1 MSSISGNGA
10 TQSVFLQMSGA
21 SMQYSVGATPGAWTT
36 ISSWPVTINNSNP
49 GSFSILNVKAT
60 QPLTISSSTGGTSG
74 YFIAG
79 TTYITFDGSGNT
91 ITIDTITSYPG
102 FIQNGTPMFGVG
114 GYGKANVIVKNF
126 TTTISGASTLS
137 TQAGWLCQFYFGNGV
152 SGTLVTNCTNNGE
165 INVASGGGIVGT
177 RFGTNTSSAG
187 AATISYCTNNGN
199 FSTTDVGGIAGS
211 SIGVGAVQNAVTISY
226 CTNNANL
233 NNACGG
239 IVGSTAGDAGGY
251 VTITYCTN
259 NGNIPFNEAGG
270 IAGQYLK
277 NGSISYCTNTGN
289 ISGVRSGGIVG
300 SNVGYF
306 VTSNALSITNCFNTG
321 TITGVFAG
329 GITGQYFGY
338 DYNGIITI
346 SNCYSTGAIGTGTTG
361 NNGGILG
368 SNPGY
373 NSGANTATINITN
386 CYSTGAVAASCGGIV
401 GGKDASVY
409 NHAPTLN
416 ITNCYSSGVLTGT
429 GAGMVAVA
437 YPFSVT
443 PVSSYTA
450 NGSWTDAAANAA
462 LTGTPTSL
470 TSGNPGATWAKVVAG
485 TTGNPYVLASYNA
498 ALYSPS
504 SASSALNYN
513 TSAGLYTDSSY
524 SLVYSSQA
532 GNTATIRV
540 FAYKGTSPNYYSY
553 NFNTFAF
560 TNTTGIGGTIGS
572 RINTSTGVLTIG
584 APALIT
590 ANGST
595 QYVGLRMDTSGNNTI
610 QYSTDQSTWSTLDG
624 SFNWPVTI
632 NNSNPGSSSI
642 LNVKATQPLRISS
655 STGGTSGY
663 FIAGT
668 TYITFDGSG
677 NTITIDTITSYP
689 GFIQNGTVSVN
700 GNSNI
705 AVQNF
710 TTTISGGSTLL
721 AEAGWLCQ
729 SYFSKGVAG
738 NTITSCTNNGEINN
752 SNCGGIVGFRCNN
765 SNNSISITNC
775 TNNGAISGIN
785 AGGIVGSDLTGLNS
799 IVTGCTNTGAI
810 SGQGAGGIVGN
821 SCGKFNGYFATI
833 TSCTNTGTIS
843 AFGAGGI
850 AGTTCGGDSGT
861 CNITSCTNTGIISGI
876 SAGGIVGS
884 DACMFKGTCNIT
896 KCISTGNITATGSG
910 GIAGQRFAYDTSTNN
925 IISNCYSIGNISGTN
940 AGGIVG
946 ANVGNNDAS
955 FGGGFIP
962 VVDISNC
969 YSLGTIATSCGGIC
983 GGQSLAYTNK
993 ATINITNSYSYG
1005 ALSGTGQ
1012 GLVAASLTST
1022 YINLTTTNTYV
1033 AAGSWTDAAAN
1044 ANLTGTPTSLTSGN
1058 PGATWATIATNTPYI
1073 LSAFNAALYSPSSAS
1088 AEYGYT
1094 TSAGLFTPG
1103 YTYQILQNTQSGATA
1118 TTQVVAYK
1126 GASPNYNS
1134 YNINTFA
1141 MTNNSGANPI
1151 SASINASTGILSYTL
1166 AGAPCFLEGTK
1177 ILCLKNN
1184 VEQYRPI
1191 ETLRKGDLV
1200 KTIYNGY
1207 VPIYM
1212 IGTTS
1217 LYNPGNDYR
1226 VVNRL
1231 YKCPKENYP
1240 SLFEDLYITGC
1251 HSILVPSMTDDQWE
1265 NTKAV
1270 NRNVFVTDNHFRLI
1284 ACADEKALPLNKEGF
1299 MNIYHIGLEHHD
1311 YYMNY
1316 GIYANGLLVE
1326 SCSIDCLIYSSM
1338 RILGEEDCT
1347 ASQTMQLDNVFN
1359 KNTGLI
1365 ETC

>member
-10 TQSVFLQMSGA
+10 TESVFLQMSGPGA
-21 SMQYSVGATPGAWTT
+21 TPMQYSVGATPGSWNTITT
-36 ISSWPVTINNSNP
+36 WPVTINNSNP
-49 GSFSILNVKAT
+49 TPGSSSILNVKAT
-60 QPLTISSSTGGTSG
+60 QKLTISSSTGGTSG

-102 FIQNGTPMFGVG
+102 FIRNGTSGAN
-114 GYGKANVIVKNF
+114 GKSNIAVQNF
-126 TTTISGASTLS
+126 TTTISGASTLAS
-137 TQAGWLCQFYFGNGV
+137 QAGWLCQAYFSRGGIGN
-152 SGTLVTNCTNNGE
+152 TITNCTNNGE
-165 INVASGGGIVGT
+165 IN
-177 RFGTNTSSAG
+177 NTE
-187 AATISYCTNNGN
+187 
-199 FSTTDVGGIAGS
+199 
-211 SIGVGAVQNAVTISY
+211 
-226 CTNNANL
+226 
-233 NNACGG
+233 CGG
-239 IVGSTAGDAGGY
+239 IVGVRAGFANGSIS
-251 VTITYCTN
+251 VTNCTN
-259 NGNIPFNEAGG
+259 NGSIDGVSTNAGGVVGSSFGGIGSSITGCTNTGAISGSNAGG
-270 IAGQYLK
+270 IAGGSCSRSSGNSATITSCTNTGTISGTSAGGITGQYTAEDSGIC
-277 NGSISYCTNTGN
+277 NITSCTNTGN
-289 ISGVRSGGIVG
+289 ISAINSGGIVG
-300 SNVGYF
+300 GSACRNKG
-306 VTSNALSITNCFNTG
+306 TCNITKCISTG
-321 TITGVFAG
+321 NITGASSG
-329 GITGQYFGY
+329 GIAGSQFAY
-338 DYNGIITI
+338 DTSTNNII
-346 SNCYSTGAIGTGTTG
+346 SNCYSIGNISGT
-361 NNGGILG
+361 NAGGIVGQNVG
-368 SNPGY
+368 SNDLAYGVSFTPVVDISNCYSLGTIATSCGGICGGSSY
-373 NSGANTATINITN
+373 TYTNKATINITN
-386 CYSTGAVAASCGGIV
+386 SYSYGALSGTGSGLVAASLTS
-401 GGKDASVY
+401 A
-409 NHAPTLN
+409 N
-416 ITNCYSSGVLTGT
+416 INLTTTNTY
-429 GAGMVAVA
+429 VAA
-437 YPFSVT
+437 
-443 PVSSYTA
+443 
-450 NGSWTDAAANAA
+450 GSWTDAAANAA

-524 SLVYSSQA
+524 SLVYSSQS

-595 QYVGLRMDTSGNNTI
+595 QYVGLRMDISGNNTI
-610 QYSTDQSTWSTLDG
+610 QYSTDQSTWNTLDG

-642 LNVKATQPLRISS
+642 LNVKATQGLTISS

-677 NTITIDTITSYP
+677 NTIMIDTITTYP
-689 GFIQNGTVSVN
+689 GFIRNGTSDAN
-700 GNSNI
+700 GKSNI
-705 AVQNF
+705 AVKNF
-710 TTTISGGSTLL
+710 TTTISGASTLL
-721 AEAGWLCQ
+721 AETGWLCQ
-729 SYFSKGVAG
+729 SYFSNGVAG
-738 NTITSCTNNGEINN
+738 NTITSCTNYGAITTAT
-752 SNCGGIVGFRCNN
+752 CGGIVGGYAAAN
-765 SNNSISITNC
+765 SGVMDIS
-775 TNNGAISGIN
+775 
-785 AGGIVGSDLTGLNS
+785 
-799 IVTGCTNTGAI
+799 GCTNTGSMLTAAN
-810 SGQGAGGIVGN
+810 AGGIAGVFAGYIN
-821 SCGKFNGYFATI
+821 STLTFTNCTNSGVIGGDGGGIAGGSCARTNSTVTI

-843 AFGAGGI
+843 
-850 AGTTCGGDSGT
+850 
-861 CNITSCTNTGIISGI
+861 GI
-876 SAGGIVGS
+876 SSGGIVGS
-884 DACMFKGTCNIT
+884 NSALGSGIITITSCANTGDINDQYSGGIVGAGAGRTGKVTITNCYNAGTIG
-896 KCISTGNITATGSG
+896 SYQSG
-910 GIAGQRFAYDTSTNN
+910 GIAGRYFARDSSQNCVVARCYNVGN
-925 IISNCYSIGNISGTN
+925 ITGSECGGILGGNPGYTTIAVTPLIDISSCYSIGAITAT
-940 AGGIVG
+940 AGGILGGWDG
-946 ANVGNNDAS
+946 A
-955 FGGGFIP
+955 
-962 VVDISNC
+962 
-969 YSLGTIATSCGGIC
+969 T
-983 GGQSLAYTNK
+983 YTTDP
-993 ATINITNSYSYG
+993 TINITNCYGFDNATAANSRIIAPSYTKPTTQTNCY
-1005 ALSGTGQ
+1005 AATTG
-1012 GLVAASLTST
+1012 
-1022 YINLTTTNTYV
+1022 
-1033 AAGSWTDAAAN
+1033 WTDAAAN

-1088 AEYGYT
+1088 AEYGYA

-1103 YTYQILQNTQSGATA
+1103 YTYQILQNSQSGATA

-1126 GASPNYNS
+1126 GASTNYNS

-1141 MTNNSGANPI
+1141 MTNQRGAFLI
-1151 SASINASTGILSYTL
+1151 SATINSSTGVLSYTL
-1166 AGAPCFLEGTK
+1166 GTPCFLEGTK

-1184 VEQYRPI
+1184 VEQYQPI
-1191 ETLRKGDLV
+1191 ESLRKGDLV
-1200 KTIYNGY
+1200 KSIYNGY

-1217 LYNPGNDYR
+1217 FYNPGNDYR

-1270 NRNVFVTDNHFRLI
+1270 NGNVFVTDNHFRLI
-1284 ACADEKALPLNKEGF
+1284 ACADEKALPFNKEGF
-1299 MNIYHIGLEHHD
+1299 MNIYHIALEHSD
-1311 YYMNY
+1311 KYMNY

-1326 SCSIDCLIYSSM
+1326 TCSKRYIKELSGM

-1347 ASQTMQLDNVFN
+1347 ASQSMQLDNVFN